1 MRLKNG
7 KRMEICTTV
16 GLHITFAV
24 VLDMALYVMVYNY
37 RLLEAFAT
45 SIFKVMKEF

>member
-1 MRLKNG
+1 
-7 KRMEICTTV
+7 MEREWKIVTRA

-24 VLDMALYVMVYNY
+24 VWDMTLYVMVYNY

-45 SIFKVMKEF
+45 SIFRIMLEF